1 MPGAPATSRAARTAM
16 PRRPSLRFRA
26 GAREGFR
33 TFLPLS
39 VGLIPWAL
47 VTGMSMV
54 GIGMT
59 PLQAMGMNVI
69 VFAGTAQL
77 GTLPLIAAGAPLWL
91 IVATAL
97 ALNLR
102 FVIFSA
108 AIAQGF
114 RGHGSGTR
122 WLCGHLLTDGVF
134 ATCMA
139 KMMTVEDKDWRL
151 GYYLAPAV
159 WSWLLWQSFAL
170 VGIYAAG
177 SIPRGW
183 SLEFMATIALMLL
196 LIPMAKMRPM
206 LLAAATG
213 GLTAVLL
220 HGLPLKLGL
229 FAAIFAGIG
238 AGLAA
243 DHWQGRREAV
253 Q

>member
-1 MPGAPATSRAARTAM
+1 MA
-16 PRRPSLRFRA
+16 
-26 GAREGFR
+26 
-33 TFLPLS
+33 
-39 VGLIPWAL
+39 
-47 VTGMSMV
+47 MV

-122 WLCGHLLTDGVF
+122 WFCGHLLTDGVF

-139 KMMTVEDKDWRL
+139 KMLATEDKDWRL
-151 GYYLAPAV
+151 GYYLAPSL
-159 WSWLLWQSFAL
+159 WSWLLWQTFAL
-170 VGIYAAG
+170 VGVLAAG
-177 SIPRGW
+177 SIPKDW
-183 SLEFMATIALMLL
+183 SLEFMATIALMVL

-206 LLAAATG
+206 LVAAAAG
-213 GLTAVLL
+213 GGTAVLL
-220 HGLPLKLGL
+220 NGLPLKLGL
-229 FAAIFAGIG
+229 FAAIFVGIG

-243 DHWQGRREAV
+243 DHWQEKGSAA
-253 Q
+253 

>member
-1 MPGAPATSRAARTAM
+1 MTLLSSPG
-16 PRRPSLRFRA
+16 FRA

-33 TFLPLS
+33 VFLPLS
-39 VGLIPWAL
+39 VGLVPWAL

-59 PLQAMGMNVI
+59 PLQAMGMNII

-114 RGHGSGTR
+114 RGIGSGPR

-134 ATCMA
+134 ATCVA
-139 KMMTVEDKDWRL
+139 KMMETEDKDWRL
-151 GYYLAPAV
+151 GYYLAPSL
-159 WSWLLWQSFAL
+159 WSWLLWQVFAL
-170 VGIYAAG
+170 VGVLAAG

-183 SLEFMATIALMLL
+183 SLEFMATIALLLL

-206 LLAAATG
+206 LVSALAG
-213 GLTAVLL
+213 GATAVLL
-220 HGLPLKLGL
+220 NGLPLKLGL
-229 FAAIFAGIG
+229 FAAIFVGIG

-243 DHWQGRREAV
+243 DHWHEKREGA

>member
-1 MPGAPATSRAARTAM
+1 MHRFTSPG
-16 PRRPSLRFRA
+16 FRA

-33 TFLPLS
+33 VFLPLS
-39 VGLIPWAL
+39 VGLVPWAL
-47 VTGMSMV
+47 VTGMAMV

-77 GTLPLIAAGAPLWL
+77 GTLPLIAADAPLWL

-122 WLCGHLLTDGVF
+122 WFCGHLLTDGVF

-139 KMMTVEDKDWRL
+139 KMLATEDKDWRL
-151 GYYLAPAV
+151 GYYLAPSL
-159 WSWLLWQSFAL
+159 WSWLLWQTFAL
-170 VGIYAAG
+170 TGVLAAG
-177 SIPRGW
+177 SIPKNW
-183 SLEFMATIALMLL
+183 SLEFMATIALMVL

-206 LLAAATG
+206 LVAAAAG
-213 GLTAVLL
+213 GGTAVLL
-220 HGLPLKLGL
+220 NGLPLKLGL
-229 FAAIFAGIG
+229 FAAIFVGIG

-243 DHWQGRREAV
+243 DHWQGRREGAA
-253 Q
+253 

>member
-1 MPGAPATSRAARTAM
+1 MQTILS
-16 PRRPSLRFRA
+16 PSFRA

-33 TFLPLS
+33 IFLPLS
-39 VGLIPWAL
+39 VGLVPWAL

-59 PLQAMGMNVI
+59 PLQAMGMNII

-77 GTLPLIAAGAPLWL
+77 GTLPLIGAGAPLWL

-114 RGHGSGTR
+114 RGHGTGTR
-122 WLCGHLLTDGVF
+122 WFCGHLLTDGVF

-139 KMMTVEDKDWRL
+139 KMLESDDRHWRL
-151 GYYLAPAV
+151 GYYLAPSL
-159 WSWLLWQSFAL
+159 WSWLLWQGFAL
-170 VGIYAAG
+170 VGVFAAG
-177 SIPRGW
+177 SIPKHW
-183 SLEFMATIALMLL
+183 SLEFMATIALMILL
-196 LIPMAKMRPM
+196 LPMAKMRPM
-206 LLAAATG
+206 LVSALAG
-213 GLTAVLL
+213 GATAVLL
-220 HGLPLKLGL
+220 NALPLKLGL
-229 FAAIFAGIG
+229 FAAIFVGIG

-243 DHWQGRREAV
+243 DHWQSKGRKS
-253 Q
+253 

>member
-1 MPGAPATSRAARTAM
+1 MTIFSSPGFRT
-16 PRRPSLRFRA
+16 

-33 TFLPLS
+33 AFLPLS

-59 PLQAMGMNVI
+59 PVQAMGMNVI

-102 FVIFSA
+102 FLIFSA

-114 RGHGSGTR
+114 RGLANGPR
-122 WLCGHLLTDGVF
+122 WLSGHLLTDGVF
-134 ATCMA
+134 ATCVT
-139 KMMTVEDKDWRL
+139 KMMETEDKDWRL
-151 GYYLAPAV
+151 GYYLAPSI

-170 VGIYAAG
+170 VGVLAAG

-183 SLEFMATIALMLL
+183 SLEFMATIALMVL
-196 LIPMAKMRPM
+196 LIPMARMRPM
-206 LLAAATG
+206 LIAAATG
-213 GLTAVLL
+213 GLTAVVLN
-220 HGLPLKLGL
+220 GLPLKLGL
-229 FAAIFAGIG
+229 FAGIFASIG

-243 DHWQGRREAV
+243 DHWHTKGELA
-253 Q
+253 

>member
-1 MPGAPATSRAARTAM
+1 MTILSSPG
-16 PRRPSLRFRA
+16 FRA

-33 TFLPLS
+33 VFLPLS
-39 VGLIPWAL
+39 VGLVPWAL

-114 RGHGSGTR
+114 RGHGTGTR
-122 WLCGHLLTDGVF
+122 WFCGHLLTDGVF
-134 ATCMA
+134 ATCMT
-139 KMMTVEDKDWRL
+139 KMLETEDKDWRL
-151 GYYLAPAV
+151 GYYLAPSL
-159 WSWLLWQSFAL
+159 WSWLLWQTFAL
-170 VGIYAAG
+170 TGVLAAG

-183 SLEFMATIALMLL
+183 SLEFMATIALLLL
-196 LIPMAKMRPM
+196 LIPMARMRPM
-206 LLAAATG
+206 LVSALAG
-213 GLTAVLL
+213 GSTAVLL
-220 HGLPLKLGL
+220 NGLPLKLGL
-229 FAAIFAGIG
+229 FAAIFVGIG

-243 DHWQGRREAV
+243 DHWHGKREGA

>member
-1 MPGAPATSRAARTAM
+1 MQGLLPPA
-16 PRRPSLRFRA
+16 FRA
-26 GAREGFR
+26 GAREGFT

-54 GIGMT
+54 SVGFT

-77 GTLPLIAAGAPLWL
+77 GTLPLIGAGAPVWL

-102 FVIFSA
+102 FLIFSA

-114 RGHGSGTR
+114 RGCGPGMR
-122 WLCGHLLTDGVF
+122 WFCGHLLTDGVF

-139 KMMTVEDKDWRL
+139 KMLETEDRHWRL
-151 GYYLAPAV
+151 GYYLAPSL
-159 WSWLLWQSFAL
+159 WSWLLWQCFAL
-170 VGIYAAG
+170 IGILAAG
-177 SIPRGW
+177 SIPNGW

-206 LLAAATG
+206 LVAALAG
-213 GLTAVLL
+213 GSTAVIFN
-220 HGLPLKLGL
+220 GLPLKLGL
-229 FAAIFAGIG
+229 FAGIFIGIA

-243 DHWQGRREAV
+243 DHWTDRRGAA
-253 Q
+253 

>member
-1 MPGAPATSRAARTAM
+1 MHAF
-16 PRRPSLRFRA
+16 PSPCFRA

-33 TFLPLS
+33 AFLPLS

-91 IVATAL
+91 IVATTL

-114 RGHGSGTR
+114 HGHGAGTR

-134 ATCMA
+134 AACMV
-139 KMMTVEDKDWRL
+139 KMLETEDKDWRL
-151 GYYLAPAV
+151 GYYLAPSL
-159 WSWLLWQSFAL
+159 WSWLLWQVFAL
-170 VGIYAAG
+170 VGVLAAG
-177 SIPRGW
+177 SIPKDW
-183 SLEFMATIALMLL
+183 SLEFMATIALLVLL
-196 LIPMAKMRPM
+196 LPMAKLRPM
-206 LLAAATG
+206 LAAAGAG
-213 GLTAVLL
+213 GATAVLL
-220 HGLPLKLGL
+220 NGLPLKLGL
-229 FAAIFAGIG
+229 FAAIFVGIG
-238 AGLAA
+238 AGLAV
-243 DHWQGRREAV
+243 DHRQGKGRAA
-253 Q
+253 

>member
-1 MPGAPATSRAARTAM
+1 MPPISASFRT
-16 PRRPSLRFRA
+16 

-33 TFLPLS
+33 AFLPLS

-54 GIGMT
+54 SVGFT

-77 GTLPLIAAGAPLWL
+77 GTLPLIGAGAPLWL

-102 FVIFSA
+102 FLIFSA

-114 RGHGSGTR
+114 RGMGSGSR
-122 WLCGHLLTDGVF
+122 WFCGHLLTDGVF

-139 KMMTVEDKDWRL
+139 KMLATEDRHWRL
-151 GYYLAPAV
+151 GYYLAPSL

-170 VGIYAAG
+170 IGVLAAG
-177 SIPRGW
+177 SIPKNW
-183 SLEFMATIALMLL
+183 SLEFMATIALMVL
-196 LIPMAKMRPM
+196 LIPMARMRPM
-206 LLAAATG
+206 LIAALAGGIAAV
-213 GLTAVLL
+213 VL
-220 HGLPLKLGL
+220 HPLPLKLGL
-229 FAAIFAGIG
+229 FAAIFIGIG

-243 DHWQGRREAV
+243 DHWHEKKEAA
-253 Q
+253 